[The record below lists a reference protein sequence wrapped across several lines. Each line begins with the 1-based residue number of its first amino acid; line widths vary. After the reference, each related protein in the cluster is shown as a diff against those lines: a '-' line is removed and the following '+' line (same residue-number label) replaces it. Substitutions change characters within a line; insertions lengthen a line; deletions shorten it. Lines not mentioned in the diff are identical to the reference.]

1 MIMIKNI
8 SISFI
13 FLIYLVTTGCNLQKP
28 VVIGNYIKWQTRID
42 SLTIAA
48 FDPVI
53 QKNDILYINFSVT
66 GSEVAQ
72 KQIMLY
78 NLPTNTNAV
87 SNIALQGFLVSPK
100 GYIDIPS
107 LGKIDVA
114 GKTKQE
120 VIDVLYEKIKV
131 YILVPPVITVRIINF
146 KVFLEGEVG
155 KPGLIEVPNEVLTL
169 QQAIAIAGG
178 TTLFANL
185 SDVEVMRSEN
195 GTTKIVHIDLRGEQ
209 IYTTHKDFY
218 YLKQNDYIAIKPNKE
233 KILSSNQST
242 ARTVSYATTAITALL
257 AIFTI
262 FR

>member
-1 MIMIKNI
+1 MRKNI
-8 SISFI
+8 FI
-13 FLIYLVTTGCNLQKP
+13 GLVVAMYMLVTGCGAFQKT
-28 VVIGNYIKWQTRID
+28 VVIGNYIKYQTQID

-48 FDPVI
+48 FDPII

-72 KQIMLY
+72 KQILLY
-78 NLPTNTNAV
+78 NLPTTPSSV
-87 SNIALQGFLVSPK
+87 SNPALQGFLVSPK

-107 LGKIDVA
+107 LGKIEVA

-120 VIDVLYEKIKV
+120 VIDALYEKIKV
-131 YILVPPVITVRIINF
+131 YISVPPVITVRIINF

-185 SDVEVMRSEN
+185 GDVEVMRTEN
-195 GTTKIVHIDLRGEQ
+195 GKTKIVHIDLRGDQ
-209 IYTTHKDFY
+209 IYSSHKDFY
-218 YLKQNDYIAIKPNKE
+218 YLKQNDYISIKPNKE
-233 KILSSNQST
+233 KIISSNQST
-242 ARTVSYATTAITALL
+242 ARTISYATTAITALL
-257 AIFTI
+257 AVFTI

>member
-1 MIMIKNI
+1 MRKNI
-8 SISFI
+8 FI
-13 FLIYLVTTGCNLQKP
+13 GLVVAMYMLVTGCGAFQKT
-28 VVIGNYIKWQTRID
+28 VVIGNYIKYQTQID

-48 FDPVI
+48 FDPII

-72 KQIMLY
+72 KQILLY
-78 NLPTNTNAV
+78 NLPTNPSSV
-87 SNIALQGFLVSPK
+87 SNPALQGFLVSPK

-107 LGKIDVA
+107 LGKIEVA

-120 VIDVLYEKIKV
+120 VIDALYEKIKV
-131 YILVPPVITVRIINF
+131 YINF

-185 SDVEVMRSEN
+185 GDVEVMRTEN
-195 GTTKIVHIDLRGEQ
+195 GKTKIVHIDLRGDQ
-209 IYTTHKDFY
+209 IYSSHKDFY
-218 YLKQNDYIAIKPNKE
+218 YLKQNDYISIKPNKE
-233 KILSSNQST
+233 KIISSNQST
-242 ARTVSYATTAITALL
+242 ARTISYATTAITALL
-257 AIFTI
+257 AVFTI